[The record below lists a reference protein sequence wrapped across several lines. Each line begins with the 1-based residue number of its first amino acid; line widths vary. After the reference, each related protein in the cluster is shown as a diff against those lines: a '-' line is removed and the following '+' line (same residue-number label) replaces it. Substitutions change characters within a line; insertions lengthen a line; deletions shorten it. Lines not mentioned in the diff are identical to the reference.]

1 MDDVDDEEEDDDEE
15 DDDEDEEA
23 EEEEDGLELI
33 LTAMLKLNGITLILV
48 LVALFATLLKLFPV
62 VCIDC
67 SKVLFVELFN
77 MFK

>member
-1 MDDVDDEEEDDDEE
+1 MDDVDDEDEEEDD

-23 EEEEDGLELI
+23 DEEEDGLELI
-33 LTAMLKLNGITLILV
+33 LTAMLKLNGIKLILV
-48 LVALFATLLKLFPV
+48 LVELFATLLKLFPV

-67 SKVLFVELFN
+67 SKVLFVELFK

>member
-33 LTAMLKLNGITLILV
+33 LTAMLKLNGIKLILV
-48 LVALFATLLKLFPV
+48 LVALLATRLKLFPV

-67 SKVLFVELFN
+67 NKVLFVELFN